1 MAFLACIT
9 AGGGVPLFVRSKGN
23 IPQVTFICSV
33 CRELY
38 VYCPSRLALFLVV
51 LSCVHFPFY
60 QLYQLSTGDDE

>member
-33 CRELY
+33 CRELSRELY
-38 VYCPSRLALFLVV
+38 VLLSRLALFLVV
-51 LSCVHFPFY
+51 LSCVHFPFFNT
-60 QLYQLSTGDDE
+60 S